1 MRICL
6 SRSLLAVAAALLLSD
21 PAQSAGN
28 ARYSAAAAAVP
39 VNFLARGPSQFPE
52 LWGPVR
58 VRETGCRAWQ
68 GCEQMS
74 QSPTANAGAPV
85 IDVSDAASLMAALN
99 AAKGGEIIRL
109 AAGSYGGLSL
119 NDFHVAVTLTGEPG
133 DPAILTGLDLNN
145 VDGLTLDGLTFDY
158 VYQTGSGT
166 WANFATVQNSRDIT
180 IRNAIFDGDVAS
192 STGTAA
198 DGAGAGRGLRIVG
211 SDNVLLEN
219 SEVRDFWK
227 GIGINDSTN
236 VTLRGND
243 LHGMRSDAMSI
254 SATDS
259 LLIENNH
266 FHDRSKGPDAD
277 HADMIQ
283 AHSRGAS
290 KPLTNVTI
298 RGNLFDI
305 GDGDP
310 SQTLFL
316 KNEAVMDGA
325 GYEMFFKN
333 ITIEDNV
340 ILNGQINAIVV
351 GAADGVTVRNNTL
364 LHAGPEGAEENP
376 GGAAIPRISVASQSK
391 NVTIAS
397 NVTGGVAGQNGQTD
411 WTVTNNFVVQNTD
424 PDLPDHYSDHFLA
437 PYGQLGGHPEKLLLR
452 ADSPIALAGAGASA
466 MVYDPTPDHL
476 TALILPEEQANR
488 AAWLFDAR
496 LSAGPGGPLDSR
508 TAQFD
513 WVFSDGVTARGIEV
527 LRQFDHPGSYRA
539 TLTVTA
545 ADGSRSVTNVL
556 IKVSGEDLI
565 GFDAASGT
573 FLGLGGGGSTVL
585 ATPPAEAFDGQA
597 VNLGALSSALNFDR
611 DAFLPIFESGDFE
624 IGMRLAGNTGGGS
637 GEVLRLQGAL
647 KIVVDKAGELVLNL
661 TDTAG
666 AVQNLTTSGARLKD
680 GAWHDILVG
689 VDVSGGSISV
699 TVDGRVLAQKALAAP
714 MAVAPGRD
722 LQLGKGYDGKLADFD
737 LRSDPGDFAYGHDLQ
752 VIDPYLQDTGIQAP
766 MYRPPSGAVPAPAD
780 SGELLDLKIQEYR
793 QTERTVILGTDGADS
808 LRAPKKGAVL
818 VGLDGND
825 ALGDNAGDDVMAGGE
840 GADRFVFDLRAHTG
854 PGHDLITDFSFAEG
868 DWLQVLTAE
877 AGSFWNDA
885 DPARALRISA
895 DGSSV
900 QLRSFADLAEAVA
913 SGALQAGESPDGT
926 GIVLS
931 VVHSPERVLELAFFE
946 DGGLLLA

>member
-1 MRICL
+1 
-6 SRSLLAVAAALLLSD
+6 VVE
-21 PAQSAGN
+21 N
-28 ARYSAAAAAVP
+28 
-39 VNFLARGPSQFPE
+39 
-52 LWGPVR
+52 
-58 VRETGCRAWQ
+58 
-68 GCEQMS
+68 CEAH
-74 QSPTANAGAPV
+74 T
-85 IDVSDAASLMAALN
+85 
-99 AAKGGEIIRL
+99 
-109 AAGSYGGLSL
+109 
-119 NDFHVAVTLTGEPG
+119 
-133 DPAILTGLDLNN
+133 
-145 VDGLTLDGLTFDY
+145 
-158 VYQTGSGT
+158 
-166 WANFATVQNSRDIT
+166 
-180 IRNAIFDGDVAS
+180 
-192 STGTAA
+192 
-198 DGAGAGRGLRIVG
+198 
-211 SDNVLLEN
+211 
-219 SEVRDFWK
+219 FWK
-227 GIGINDSTN
+227 GILFDTCAD
-236 VTLRGND
+236 VVLRGND
-243 LHGMRSDAMSI
+243 LHGMRSD
-254 SATDS
+254 TLS
-259 LLIENNH
+259 LSEVNGILIEDNH
-266 FHDRSKGPDAD
+266 FHDREKGPDAD
-277 HADMIQ
+277 HPDFIQ
-283 AHSRGAS
+283 AQSRTATT
-290 KPLTNVTI
+290 PLSNVTI

-310 SQTLFL
+310 SQTIFL
-316 KNEAVMDGA
+316 ANEAVAKGA
-325 GYEMFFKN
+325 GPDLVFRN

-340 ILNGQINAIVV
+340 ILNAHINAIYV
-351 GAADGVTVRNNTL
+351 GATDGLVVRNNTL
-364 LHAGPEGAEENP
+364 LHAGPEGAEETAT
-376 GGAAIPRISVASQSK
+376 GVAIPRIILDGQSTH
-391 NVTIAS
+391 VTVTD
-397 NVTGGVAGQNGQTD
+397 NVTGGIAGPAGQAD
-411 WTVTNNFVVQNTD
+411 WTLGNNFIVQNSASE
-424 PDLPDHYSDHFLA
+424 LANHYSNHFLA
-437 PYGQLGGHPEKLLLR
+437 PFGQLGGHPEKLLLR
-452 ADSPIALAGAGASA
+452 ADSPIALAGAGAPS

-624 IGMRLAGNTGGGS
+624 IGMRLAGNAGGGS

-666 AVQNLTTSGARLKD
+666 AVQKLTTSGARLKD

-689 VDVSGGSISV
+689 VDASGGSISV

-714 MAVAPGRD
+714 MEVAPGRD

-737 LRSDPGDFAYGHDLQ
+737 LRGDPGDFAYGHDLQ
-752 VIDPYLQDTGIQAP
+752 VIDPYLQDTGTQAP

-825 ALGDNAGDDVMAGGE
+825 ALGDNAGDDVMSGGE
-840 GADRFVFDLRAHTG
+840 GADKFVFDLRSHTG
-854 PGHDLITDFSFAEG
+854 PGHDLITDFSFADG

-877 AGSFWNDA
+877 ASSFWNDA
-885 DPARALRISA
+885 DPAHTLRLSS

-913 SGALQAGESPDGT
+913 SGALEARESDDGT
-926 GIVLS
+926 GILLS
-931 VVHSPERVLELAFFE
+931 VAHSPDRVLELAFF
-946 DGGLLLA
+946 DGDGLLLA